1 MKNIYIIL
9 LFITGNIYC
18 QNISLIKNLDTAYVD
33 FKESAMQIKT
43 VLPKDNPGFKRWYI
57 IKFKEKNKDE
67 YLQFWVSDYPSSKRR
82 EMGIKSDYRLVE
94 KSYLRRNKKKT
105 ISVDFFKKYGVFK
118 SYYQAF
124 EKCKVIYIIDRSEEK
139 NGQIPIYEVSISSSY
154 MMGE

>member
-1 MKNIYIIL
+1 MKNIYIML
-9 LFITGNIYC
+9 LFVSGNIYC

-57 IKFKEKNKDE
+57 IQFKEKNKDE

>member
-1 MKNIYIIL
+1 MKKIYIIL
-9 LFITGNIYC
+9 LFVSGITYC
-18 QNISLIKNLDTAYVD
+18 QNISLIKNLDTIYVD
-33 FKESAMQIKT
+33 FKESATQIKT

-57 IKFKEKNKDE
+57 IQFKEKNKDE
-67 YLQFWVSDYPSSKRR
+67 YLQFNVSQYSSITRR
-82 EMGIKSDYRLVE
+82 EIGNKSDFRFIK
-94 KSYLRRNKKKT
+94 KSYLKKNKKRI
-105 ISVDFFKKYGVFK
+105 ISVNFFKKYGVFK